1 MKRRRVIKSAAA
13 LAACISMIIPAIPVS
28 AADYEFRT
36 GGDGKLYWYEFG
48 VKQGTVDDT
57 QGILGDGTNRGREI
71 YDPAS
76 DGWYWLDS
84 IYDGAKAVGKE
95 VWIPYIY
102 QDELIMSADGNG
114 RMANGISDEARIREL
129 AQASITSEA
138 DMSAQVEAA
147 IRDRAGKWV
156 RYDEN
161 GVMLKGW
168 VKIQGQLE
176 KYYPD
181 QVGNIYYYDH
191 KTGLMAK
198 GNVTINGVQYHF
210 DEITGVLDDPSTAPD
225 IKTGLESTDLPKNS
239 EGYVIFGSYEQ
250 DGVVSNGK
258 EPIEWIVVDEN
269 ENGTLLV
276 SRYVL
281 DCVQYN
287 TEDTDVTWE
296 TCSLR
301 KWMNDDF
308 LNTAFT
314 ADEQAKIATTNVVN
328 ADNPQFGTDGGNDT
342 KDKIFCLS
350 VDEIL
355 RYYEFDWY
363 DTELM
368 YGDCQDLLTPATP
381 YAKSNG
387 VYTHTITQ
395 YDYEYLKDKCYTTD
409 CIGLS
414 GASWLL
420 RSPGYNS
427 GRVCDV
433 YYSGFAGAGNGFSY
447 VYDSDLG
454 VRPALY
460 IAK

>member
-1 MKRRRVIKSAAA
+1 MNRKGIAKSIAAMA
-13 LAACISMIIPAIPVS
+13 SCISMIIPAIPAS

-102 QDELIMSADGNG
+102 QDELIMSTDGNG

-138 DMSAQVEAA
+138 DMSAQVEVA

-181 QVGNIYYYDH
+181 QVGNIYYYDQ

-239 EGYVIFGSYEQ
+239 ERYVIFGSYEQ
-250 DGVVSNGK
+250 DGDTSNGK
-258 EPIEWIVVDEN
+258 EPIEWVVLDEN
-269 ENGTLLV
+269 ENGILLM
-276 SRYVL
+276 SKYVL
-281 DCVQYN
+281 DSVRYN
-287 TEDTDVTWE
+287 KTNIPITWE
-296 TCSLR
+296 ACTLR
-301 KWMNDDF
+301 SWLNNDFYDVAFSEEEKSRIQTTHVVNDD
-308 LNTAFT
+308 
-314 ADEQAKIATTNVVN
+314 N
-328 ADNPQFGTDGGNDT
+328 AYTGIEGGNDT
-342 KDKIFCLS
+342 EDKVFCLS

-355 RYYEFDWY
+355 KYYEFETYY
-363 DTELM
+363 DQSMTGYCQALITE
-368 YGDCQDLLTPATP
+368 ATP
-381 YAKSNG
+381 YALEKG
-387 VYTHTITQ
+387 VTARKITEG
-395 YDYEYLKDKCYTTD
+395 YYNDYLINKGYTTD
-409 CIGLS
+409 CVGIT
-414 GASWLL
+414 GAWWWL
-420 RSPGYNS
+420 RSPGS
-427 GRVCDV
+427 GRNSVCLV
-433 YYSGFAGAGNGFSY
+433 NMEGYVGLKYYTVVSGTN
-447 VYDSDLG
+447 G